1 MKFRLLILFL
11 NTLLPLFLAAQGD
24 LVRTAERLY
33 NEGKYADAAEYYERA
48 WRTKTERQ
56 DLIYK
61 AGECYYWIK
70 DYRKAIDCYQ
80 SIKFENEKFELVG
93 LKYARSLKQDG
104 RYREAIEEFKWFA
117 RDYKGPKKAQLD
129 KIMVNDIK
137 GCELGIELATT
148 RKPKELPVDVQLL
161 PEWVN
166 SNENEFAPIAFSDD
180 LLYFSSMVA
189 GKAQLFRTNRVDG
202 AWSSPSPPQGLP
214 DMAAEHFGNGTFSPD
229 GTRFYF
235 TQCSAVNVEIIG
247 GNGLRAQCEIFVT
260 RRKNGK
266 WSEPERL
273 RDYINPAK
281 STNTHPFVLHEN
293 GKEWLFFA
301 SDRGAGFGGMDLY
314 VCERP
319 LDADE
324 IDFSFPQNLGE
335 KVNTGGD
342 EITPFFDNQTQSLYF
357 SSNGLISM
365 GGMDVFKT
373 IKSGGKWTQPE
384 NLGVPY
390 NSTADDFFFSIK
402 KSGNGGFF
410 VSNRFYGRAKTSTR
424 HEDIFEFFP
433 KETKY
438 FLTGKVFDGNGKSML
453 KDCEI
458 SLYENNSG
466 VEPRLLQ
473 VRLSPDGIFKFPI
486 LIDRNY
492 SIEVGKEG
500 YETINTP
507 VSEKYAQAQG
517 FDISLSL
524 PLKGSLNSSALPIE
538 NSMSN
543 VETNKK
549 KEKQSKKGKKSKEI
563 PENQVVVNTDA
574 SAFPNQYRVQL
585 EAMPRANPND
595 ARYDIARE
603 GGIVDT
609 EYIEEKK
616 LHRVFVGPFDT
627 KKDAAAFAKKMQET
641 GAFPEAFVT
650 KYPKD

>member
-11 NTLLPLFLAAQGD
+11 NTILPFLLIGQGD
-24 LVRTAERLY
+24 LARTAERLY

-56 DLIYK
+56 EYIYK
-61 AGECYYWIK
+61 AGECYYWVK

-137 GCELGIELATT
+137 GCELGIELATS

-166 SNENEFAPIAFSDD
+166 STENEFAPIAFSDD

-214 DMAAEHFGNGTFSPD
+214 NMAAEHFGNGTFSPD
-229 GTRFYF
+229 GTRFYY
-235 TQCSAVNVEIIG
+235 TQCNAVNVEVIG

-273 RDYINPAK
+273 RDYINPEK
-281 STNTHPFVLHEN
+281 STNTHPFVIHEH

-301 SDRGAGFGGMDLY
+301 SDRSDGFGGMDLY

-342 EITPFFDNQTQSLYF
+342 EITPFFDIQTQSLYF
-357 SSNGLISM
+357 SSNGLISV

-390 NSTADDFFFSIK
+390 NSTADDFFFSMK

-438 FLTGKVFDGNGKSML
+438 FLTGKVFDENGKSTL

-458 SLYENNSG
+458 SLYENNG
-466 VEPRLLQ
+466 TEEPRLLQ
-473 VRLSPDGIFKFPI
+473 VRPSADGTFKFPI
-486 LIDRNY
+486 LIERKY
-492 SIEVGKEG
+492 SIEVNKEG
-500 YETINTP
+500 YETLSTS
-507 VSEKYAQAQG
+507 VSEKYAQPQG
-517 FDISLSL
+517 YDISLSL
-524 PLKGSLNSSALPIE
+524 SQKGSLKPSPLPIE
-538 NSMSN
+538 NTLSN
-543 VETNKK
+543 DETNKK
-549 KEKQSKKGKKSKEI
+549 STKQSKKSKKSKEKL
-563 PENQVVVNTDA
+563 ENKINESTTVSVL
-574 SAFPNQYRVQL
+574 PNQYRVQL
-585 EAMPRANPND
+585 EAMPRADAND
-595 ARYDIARE
+595 PRYDIARA
-603 GGIVDT
+603 GGTIDT
-609 EYIEEKK
+609 EYIDEKK
-616 LHRVFVGPFDT
+616 LYRIFVGPFT
-627 KKDAAAFAKKMQET
+627 NKKDAAAFAKKMQEN
-641 GAFPEAFVT
+641 GAFPEAFVA
-650 KYPKD
+650 KYPKN

>member
-1 MKFRLLILFL
+1 MKFRLLILLL
-11 NTLLPLFLAAQGD
+11 NTFIPFFLAAQGD

-48 WRTKTERQ
+48 WRTKTDRQ
-56 DLIYK
+56 ELIYK

-80 SIKFENEKFELVG
+80 SIKYENEKFDLVG

-117 RDYKGPKKAQLD
+117 RDYKGPKKDQLD

-137 GCELGIELATT
+137 GCELGIELATS

-166 SNENEFAPIAFSDD
+166 SIENEFAPIAFSDD

-189 GKAQLFRTNRVDG
+189 GKAKLFRTNREDG
-202 AWSSPSPPQGLP
+202 AWLAPVTPQGLP
-214 DMAAEHFGNGTFSPD
+214 EMAAEHFGNGTFSPD

-235 TQCSAVNVEIIG
+235 TQCNAVNLEVTS

-260 RRKNGK
+260 RRKNGA
-266 WSEPERL
+266 WSDPERL
-273 RDYINPAK
+273 RDYINPPK
-281 STNTHPFVLHEN
+281 STNTHPFVLHEQ

-301 SDRGAGFGGMDLY
+301 SDRNEGMGGMDIY

-335 KVNTGGD
+335 KINTGGD
-342 EITPFFDNQTQSLYF
+342 EITPFFDAQTQTLYF
-357 SSNGLISM
+357 SSNGLISI

-373 IKSGGKWTQPE
+373 IRSGGKWTMPE

-390 NSTADDFFFSIK
+390 NSTADDFFFSLK

-410 VSNRFYGRAKTSTR
+410 VSNRMYGRAKGTTR

-433 KETKY
+433 KEIKY
-438 FLTGKVFDGNGKSML
+438 YLSGKIFDGAGKLLL

-458 SLYENNSG
+458 SLYENSPDA
-466 VEPRLLQ
+466 EPRLLQ
-473 VRLSPDGIFKFPI
+473 VRPSTDGNFKFPI
-486 LIDRNY
+486 LTDRNY
-492 SIEVGKEG
+492 SLEINKEG
-500 YETINTP
+500 YETLMKKITP
-507 VSEKYAQAQG
+507 QYAAPQG
-517 FDISLSL
+517 FDITITLLPQKVNSKSYPNENSNTSVE
-524 PLKGSLNSSALPIE
+524 PLK
-538 NSMSN
+538 
-543 VETNKK
+543 NKK
-549 KEKQSKKGKKSKEI
+549 KKDKKEKKEKPEKTESPVKKTSTEGVATYYK
-563 PENQVVVNTDA
+563 
-574 SAFPNQYRVQL
+574 VQL
-585 EAMPRANPND
+585 EAQPRAEVND

-603 GGIVDT
+603 GGTVET
-609 EYIEEKK
+609 EFIDNKN
-616 LHRVFVGPFDT
+616 LFRVLVGDFLT
-627 KKDAAAFAKKMQET
+627 KKEANAFAQKMRDSQ
-641 GAFPEAFVT
+641 AFPQAFIV
-650 KYPKD
+650 KYPK